1 MKTTID
7 RLNLHTQDEILVL
20 NEPEDFSTLTN
31 CLDCTVIG
39 SLLKTSSVSCA
50 VLFVTSKQEL
60 FNQMITL
67 FPKLTDDSILW
78 IAYPRQTSK
87 SLILE
92 LYNHE
97 AWEEIKDY
105 SLQPVR
111 KIELSEDWNALRFRK
126 IEYVKK

>member
-1 MKTTID
+1 METTIQ
-7 RLNLHTQDEILVL
+7 RLQLHTQNEILVL
-20 NEPEDFSTLTN
+20 NEPEQFAELTN
-31 CLDCTVIG
+31 NLNCSIIG

-50 VLFVTSKQEL
+50 VLFVTTKQDL

-78 IAYPRQTSK
+78 IAYPKQTSK
-87 SLILE
+87 SYILE

-111 KIELSEDWNALRFRK
+111 KIELLDRWNALRFRK
-126 IEYVKK
+126 IEYLKN